1 MAEVQWHS
9 IEPAPVVLIAGK
21 EALLAQ
27 RALERIVHLSR
38 DRHADLEVHRFLS
51 TEISK
56 SDLLQ
61 YTAPSLF
68 GEPRLVII
76 DEVTRG
82 AEPLINAL
90 LEYVKSP
97 EQDVTLVLINRGD
110 QRAKK
115 LLDAVKKSGAPWV
128 NAAEI
133 KTAKAKMTF
142 AMSEFS
148 RARRRVNSDA
158 VKALVDAFGADL
170 MELAAVS
177 TQLMR
182 DTEPEPGQQA
192 GPITLRHVEALTAGR
207 AETTGFAIADA
218 CLAGK
223 EREALV
229 LLRQAELSGL
239 SPVAIVATIV
249 RKARQVAQAAIPGA
263 TAKSTG
269 MQDWMF
275 RNNAQLARQ
284 YSERALASVFES
296 LAAADAAVKGN
307 DRDPMWALQ
316 RLIVEISRARRSR
329 A

>member
-27 RALERIVHLSR
+27 RALERIVRLSR
-38 DRHADLEVHRFLS
+38 ERHADLEIHRFTS
-51 TEISK
+51 TEITK
-56 SDLLQ
+56 SDVLQ

-90 LEYVKSP
+90 MKYVQSP

-142 AMSEFS
+142 ARSEFS

-170 MELAAVS
+170 MEL
-177 TQLMR
+177 
-182 DTEPEPGQQA
+182 
-192 GPITLRHVEALTAGR
+192 
-207 AETTGFAIADA
+207 
-218 CLAGK
+218 
-223 EREALV
+223 
-229 LLRQAELSGL
+229 
-239 SPVAIVATIV
+239 
-249 RKARQVAQAAIPGA
+249 
-263 TAKSTG
+263 
-269 MQDWMF
+269 
-275 RNNAQLARQ
+275 
-284 YSERALASVFES
+284 
-296 LAAADAAVKGN
+296 
-307 DRDPMWALQ
+307 
-316 RLIVEISRARRSR
+316 
-329 A
+329 

>member
-27 RALERIVHLSR
+27 RALERIVRLSR
-38 DRHADLEVHRFLS
+38 ERHADLEIHRFTS
-51 TEISK
+51 TEITK
-56 SDLLQ
+56 SDVLQ

-90 LEYVKSP
+90 MEYVQSP

-207 AETTGFAIADA
+207 AETTRSARAASPSRTLGAVSRCYRRDDCAQGQTGGAGSDSR
-218 CLAGK
+218 CDGK
-223 EREALV
+223 EHRHAGLDV
-229 LLRQAELSGL
+229 PQQRSARPPLLGASARLG
-239 SPVAIVATIV
+239 V
-249 RKARQVAQAAIPGA
+249 RIPRCRGCR
-263 TAKSTG
+263 G
-269 MQDWMF
+269 
-275 RNNAQLARQ
+275 
-284 YSERALASVFES
+284 
-296 LAAADAAVKGN
+296 
-307 DRDPMWALQ
+307 
-316 RLIVEISRARRSR
+316 
-329 A
+329 